1 MKKIASAI
9 VLVVVVSVLAVTFAA
24 CNNATTQEQLVD
36 AWKEGRPYQR
46 YTYSVNDSAYDGVE
60 GTYVSEIFYHAAYNA
75 ETAPEKVTVGDST
88 FEQRE
93 GYLIRS
99 TLEATLDGKAHL
111 IVTECYFSLT
121 DGSSYL
127 LPSATF
133 RSESVDG
140 NEVLRMNGTYSGNS
154 LSYTLKTADGE
165 KKGSIGLGSVFYDNN
180 EFHQSLRGVSTFS
193 TSFSF
198 AFSTAVVNATEQTSA
213 SLTLSVSG
221 TENISGLEFDSVGR
235 NEEGAEIASETTS
248 LECYKATLSR
258 STTVAGAS
266 QTLYY
271 TVAPVYAAINEA
283 GDDTLVFTYDNG
295 WWALPHVLAAIVE
308 PYNDA
313 DGNAQ
318 TVTYTLTDISLIR
331 NATTQGQLVDA
342 WKEGRPYERYT
353 YSVNDSAYDGV
364 EGTYVSEIFYHAAYN
379 AETAPEKVTV
389 GDSTFEQREG
399 YLIRSTLEATLDGK
413 AHLIVTECYFS
424 LTDGSSYLLPSATF
438 RSESVDGNEV
448 LRMNGTYS
456 GNSLSYTLKT
466 ADGEKKGSIGLG
478 SVFYDNNEFHQSLRG
493 VSTFSTSFSFA
504 FSTAVVNATEQTSA
518 SLTLSVSG
526 TENISGLEFDSVG
539 RNEEGAEIASET
551 TSLECYK
558 ATLSRSTTVAG
569 ASQTLYYTV
578 APVYAAINEAGD
590 DTLVFTYDNGWW
602 ALPHVLAAIVEPY
615 NDADGNAQT
624 VTYTLTDIS
633 LIRPAE

>member
-1 MKKIASAI
+1 MPRFKDIKNAEDSNVLRLPPHSLPHSRSAPSPAIARAPPRTRFLSLCRPASSPVRLVPPRAGPSARARIAHARQPRALFFAVYPNPLPRARISVIIVSMKKIASAI

-24 CNNATTQEQLVD
+24 CN
-36 AWKEGRPYQR
+36 
-46 YTYSVNDSAYDGVE
+46 
-60 GTYVSEIFYHAAYNA
+60 
-75 ETAPEKVTVGDST
+75 
-88 FEQRE
+88 
-93 GYLIRS
+93 
-99 TLEATLDGKAHL
+99 
-111 IVTECYFSLT
+111 
-121 DGSSYL
+121 
-127 LPSATF
+127 
-133 RSESVDG
+133 
-140 NEVLRMNGTYSGNS
+140 
-154 LSYTLKTADGE
+154 
-165 KKGSIGLGSVFYDNN
+165 
-180 EFHQSLRGVSTFS
+180 
-193 TSFSF
+193 
-198 AFSTAVVNATEQTSA
+198 
-213 SLTLSVSG
+213 
-221 TENISGLEFDSVGR
+221 
-235 NEEGAEIASETTS
+235 
-248 LECYKATLSR
+248 
-258 STTVAGAS
+258 
-266 QTLYY
+266 
-271 TVAPVYAAINEA
+271 
-283 GDDTLVFTYDNG
+283 
-295 WWALPHVLAAIVE
+295 
-308 PYNDA
+308 
-313 DGNAQ
+313 
-318 TVTYTLTDISLIR
+318 

-438 RSESVDGNEV
+438 RSESVDDNEV

-493 VSTFSTSFSFA
+493 VSTFSTSFSFG

-578 APVYAAINEAGD
+578 APVYAAVNEAGD
-590 DTLVFTYDNGWW
+590 DTLVSTYDNGWW

>member
-1 MKKIASAI
+1 MSSDSRPTLSRTPAPPPSPAIARAPNAHASSPVRLVPPRAGPSSRARIAHARQPRALFFAVYPNPLPRARISVIIVSMKKIASAI

-24 CNNATTQEQLVD
+24 CN
-36 AWKEGRPYQR
+36 
-46 YTYSVNDSAYDGVE
+46 
-60 GTYVSEIFYHAAYNA
+60 
-75 ETAPEKVTVGDST
+75 
-88 FEQRE
+88 
-93 GYLIRS
+93 
-99 TLEATLDGKAHL
+99 
-111 IVTECYFSLT
+111 
-121 DGSSYL
+121 
-127 LPSATF
+127 
-133 RSESVDG
+133 
-140 NEVLRMNGTYSGNS
+140 
-154 LSYTLKTADGE
+154 
-165 KKGSIGLGSVFYDNN
+165 
-180 EFHQSLRGVSTFS
+180 
-193 TSFSF
+193 
-198 AFSTAVVNATEQTSA
+198 
-213 SLTLSVSG
+213 
-221 TENISGLEFDSVGR
+221 
-235 NEEGAEIASETTS
+235 
-248 LECYKATLSR
+248 
-258 STTVAGAS
+258 
-266 QTLYY
+266 
-271 TVAPVYAAINEA
+271 
-283 GDDTLVFTYDNG
+283 
-295 WWALPHVLAAIVE
+295 
-308 PYNDA
+308 
-313 DGNAQ
+313 
-318 TVTYTLTDISLIR
+318 

-456 GNSLSYTLKT
+456 GNSLSYTLVVNGGEAKT
-466 ADGEKKGSIGLG
+466 GSVGLG

-493 VSTFSTSFSFA
+493 VSTFSTSFSFG

-578 APVYAAINEAGD
+578 APVYAAVNEAGD
-590 DTLVFTYDNGWW
+590 DTLVSTYDNGWW

>member
-1 MKKIASAI
+1 MSSDSRPTLSRTPAPPLSRHRPRAERTRSPLSPPPRLLSRAPRTPSRRTFCTRPYRARPAAARVIFRSLPKSVAPRAHFGYNFDIMKKTASLLILVI
-9 VLVVVVSVLAVTFAA
+9 VISALAFTLAA
-24 CNNATTQEQLVD
+24 CNNATTQGQLVD

-60 GTYVSEIFYHAAYNA
+60 GEYVSEVFYHAAYNSVSN
-75 ETAPEKVTVGDST
+75 PNKVRVGDTS

-93 GYLIRS
+93 GYRIRS
-99 TLEATLDGKAHL
+99 KLTATLDGKKHR

-133 RSESVDG
+133 RSESVDD

-198 AFSTAVVNATEQTSA
+198 GFSTAVVNATEQTSA

-271 TVAPVYAAINEA
+271 TVAPVYAAVNEA
-283 GDDTLVFTYDNG
+283 GDDTLV
-295 WWALPHVLAAIVE
+295 
-308 PYNDA
+308 
-313 DGNAQ
+313 
-318 TVTYTLTDISLIR
+318 S
-331 NATTQGQLVDA
+331 
-342 WKEGRPYERYT
+342 
-353 YSVNDSAYDGV
+353 
-364 EGTYVSEIFYHAAYN
+364 
-379 AETAPEKVTV
+379 
-389 GDSTFEQREG
+389 
-399 YLIRSTLEATLDGK
+399 
-413 AHLIVTECYFS
+413 
-424 LTDGSSYLLPSATF
+424 
-438 RSESVDGNEV
+438 
-448 LRMNGTYS
+448 
-456 GNSLSYTLKT
+456 
-466 ADGEKKGSIGLG
+466 
-478 SVFYDNNEFHQSLRG
+478 
-493 VSTFSTSFSFA
+493 
-504 FSTAVVNATEQTSA
+504 
-518 SLTLSVSG
+518 
-526 TENISGLEFDSVG
+526 
-539 RNEEGAEIASET
+539 
-551 TSLECYK
+551 
-558 ATLSRSTTVAG
+558 
-569 ASQTLYYTV
+569 
-578 APVYAAINEAGD
+578 
-590 DTLVFTYDNGWW
+590 TYDNGWW

>member
-1 MKKIASAI
+1 MSSDSRPTLSRTPAPPPLSRHRPHSERTRFLSLCRPASSPVRLVPPRAGPSARARIAHARQPRALFFAVYPNPLPRARISVIIVSMKKIASAI

-24 CNNATTQEQLVD
+24 CN
-36 AWKEGRPYQR
+36 
-46 YTYSVNDSAYDGVE
+46 
-60 GTYVSEIFYHAAYNA
+60 
-75 ETAPEKVTVGDST
+75 
-88 FEQRE
+88 
-93 GYLIRS
+93 
-99 TLEATLDGKAHL
+99 
-111 IVTECYFSLT
+111 
-121 DGSSYL
+121 
-127 LPSATF
+127 
-133 RSESVDG
+133 
-140 NEVLRMNGTYSGNS
+140 
-154 LSYTLKTADGE
+154 
-165 KKGSIGLGSVFYDNN
+165 
-180 EFHQSLRGVSTFS
+180 
-193 TSFSF
+193 
-198 AFSTAVVNATEQTSA
+198 
-213 SLTLSVSG
+213 
-221 TENISGLEFDSVGR
+221 
-235 NEEGAEIASETTS
+235 
-248 LECYKATLSR
+248 
-258 STTVAGAS
+258 
-266 QTLYY
+266 
-271 TVAPVYAAINEA
+271 
-283 GDDTLVFTYDNG
+283 
-295 WWALPHVLAAIVE
+295 
-308 PYNDA
+308 
-313 DGNAQ
+313 
-318 TVTYTLTDISLIR
+318 

-389 GDSTFEQREG
+389 GDNTFEQREG
-399 YLIRSTLEATLDGK
+399 YLIRSTLTATLDGK

-424 LTDGSSYLLPSATF
+424 LTDGSSYLIPSATF
-438 RSESVDGNEV
+438 RSESVDDNEV

-493 VSTFSTSFSFA
+493 VSTFSTSFSFG
-504 FSTAVVNATEQTSA
+504 FSTAVVNATEHTSA

-526 TENISGLEFDSVG
+526 TENISGLEFNSVG
-539 RNEEGAEIASET
+539 RNEEGAEITSET

-578 APVYAAINEAGD
+578 APVYAAVNEAGD
-590 DTLVFTYDNGWW
+590 DTLVSTYDNGWW

>member
-1 MKKIASAI
+1 MSSDSRPTLSRTPAPPPLSRHRPRAERTRFLSLCRPASSPVRLVPPRAGPSARARIAHARQPRALFFAVYPNPLPRARISVIIVSMKKIASAI

-24 CNNATTQEQLVD
+24 CN
-36 AWKEGRPYQR
+36 
-46 YTYSVNDSAYDGVE
+46 
-60 GTYVSEIFYHAAYNA
+60 
-75 ETAPEKVTVGDST
+75 
-88 FEQRE
+88 
-93 GYLIRS
+93 
-99 TLEATLDGKAHL
+99 
-111 IVTECYFSLT
+111 
-121 DGSSYL
+121 
-127 LPSATF
+127 
-133 RSESVDG
+133 
-140 NEVLRMNGTYSGNS
+140 
-154 LSYTLKTADGE
+154 
-165 KKGSIGLGSVFYDNN
+165 
-180 EFHQSLRGVSTFS
+180 
-193 TSFSF
+193 
-198 AFSTAVVNATEQTSA
+198 
-213 SLTLSVSG
+213 
-221 TENISGLEFDSVGR
+221 
-235 NEEGAEIASETTS
+235 
-248 LECYKATLSR
+248 
-258 STTVAGAS
+258 
-266 QTLYY
+266 
-271 TVAPVYAAINEA
+271 
-283 GDDTLVFTYDNG
+283 
-295 WWALPHVLAAIVE
+295 
-308 PYNDA
+308 
-313 DGNAQ
+313 
-318 TVTYTLTDISLIR
+318 

-413 AHLIVTECYFS
+413 KHLIVTECYFS

-456 GNSLSYTLKT
+456 ANSLSYTLVDNGGEAKT
-466 ADGEKKGSIGLG
+466 GSVGLG

-493 VSTFSTSFSFA
+493 VSTFSTSFSFG

-578 APVYAAINEAGD
+578 APVYAAVNEAGD
-590 DTLVFTYDNGWW
+590 DTLVSTYDNGWW

>member
-180 EFHQSLRGVSTFS
+180 EFHQSLRGVPTFS

-198 AFSTAVVNATEQTSA
+198 GFSTAVVNATEQTSA
-213 SLTLSVSG
+213 SLTFSGSG

-271 TVAPVYAAINEA
+271 TVAPVYAAVNEA
-283 GDDTLVFTYDNG
+283 GDDTLVSTYDNG

-493 VSTFSTSFSFA
+493 VPTFSTSFSFG

-518 SLTLSVSG
+518 SLTFSGSG

-578 APVYAAINEAGD
+578 APVYAAVNEAGD
-590 DTLVFTYDNGWW
+590 DTLVSTYDNGWW

>member
-1 MKKIASAI
+1 MSSDSRPTLSRTPAPPPLPPSPALRTHTLPLPPPPRFLSRAPRTPSRRTFCTRPYRARPAAARVIFRSLPKSVAPRAYLSYNFDIMKKTASLLILVI
-9 VLVVVVSVLAVTFAA
+9 VISALAFTLAA
-24 CNNATTQEQLVD
+24 CNNATTQGQLID

-93 GYLIRS
+93 GYRIRS
-99 TLEATLDGKAHL
+99 ELNATLDGKAHL

-140 NEVLRMNGTYSGNS
+140 NEVLRMNGTYSGNT
-154 LSYTLKTADGE
+154 LSYTLVVNGGEAKT
-165 KKGSIGLGSVFYDNN
+165 GSVGLGSVFYDNN

-198 AFSTAVVNATEQTSA
+198 GFSTAVVNATEQTSA

-271 TVAPVYAAINEA
+271 TVAPVYAAVNEA
-283 GDDTLVFTYDNG
+283 GDDTLV
-295 WWALPHVLAAIVE
+295 
-308 PYNDA
+308 
-313 DGNAQ
+313 
-318 TVTYTLTDISLIR
+318 S
-331 NATTQGQLVDA
+331 
-342 WKEGRPYERYT
+342 
-353 YSVNDSAYDGV
+353 
-364 EGTYVSEIFYHAAYN
+364 
-379 AETAPEKVTV
+379 
-389 GDSTFEQREG
+389 
-399 YLIRSTLEATLDGK
+399 
-413 AHLIVTECYFS
+413 
-424 LTDGSSYLLPSATF
+424 
-438 RSESVDGNEV
+438 
-448 LRMNGTYS
+448 
-456 GNSLSYTLKT
+456 
-466 ADGEKKGSIGLG
+466 
-478 SVFYDNNEFHQSLRG
+478 
-493 VSTFSTSFSFA
+493 
-504 FSTAVVNATEQTSA
+504 
-518 SLTLSVSG
+518 
-526 TENISGLEFDSVG
+526 
-539 RNEEGAEIASET
+539 
-551 TSLECYK
+551 
-558 ATLSRSTTVAG
+558 
-569 ASQTLYYTV
+569 
-578 APVYAAINEAGD
+578 
-590 DTLVFTYDNGWW
+590 TYDNGWW